1 VSFLPPLSCCPKL
14 FRPSC
19 RSDASWPEKSALE
32 LVCLSGCCSAPPRRR
47 RRLCADHR
55 VEPYACRCR
64 CRRSARAPRLTF
76 MSLSPSSV
84 PPCLCRRSGQ
94 TTGLHTRARTRR
106 EAEGFAF
113 GSPYLA
119 EPKFLPCLAVVRSPG
134 RDVVV
139 CLVHSP
145 SPSLPPRSSRWL
157 AHTHTLGGKASP
169 LGALSHTRA
178 PHGTLMRRCEHVG
191 NLNATP
197 PLWCFTVV

>member
-1 VSFLPPLSCCPKL
+1 VEENGP
-14 FRPSC
+14 RP
-19 RSDASWPEKSALE
+19 RGRDEPVAA
-32 LVCLSGCCSAPPRRR
+32 CSAPPRRR

-64 CRRSARAPRLTF
+64 YRRSPRAPRLTF
-76 MSLSPSSV
+76 MSSSSSSA
-84 PPCLCRRSGQ
+84 PPFLCRRHGQ
-94 TTGLHTRARTRR
+94 TAGLHMCARMCR

-113 GSPYLA
+113 GSSYPA

-134 RDVVV
+134 CGVVV

-145 SPSLPPRSSRWL
+145 SPSLQPRSSRWL

-178 PHGTLMRRCEHVG
+178 PIGALMRRCEHAA
-191 NLNATP
+191 NLNAAP
-197 PLWCFTVV
+197 LLWCFTVV